1 MSTVKSGDSGKTF
14 VIENA
19 VGDDGSVTV
28 RETGTTTTH
37 HVVDYA
43 DALVREKLA
52 ARPVG
57 TTVRLALA
65 PADSAGE
72 EWIATR
78 IKPGAPLGLGP

>member
-1 MSTVKSGDSGKTF
+1 MSTVKPPNSEGTF
-14 VIENA
+14 VIESA
-19 VGDDGSVTV
+19 VRDDGSVTV
-28 RETGTTTTH
+28 REAGTTTTH

-43 DALVREKLA
+43 DSLVREKLA

-65 PADSAGE
+65 PADPTGQ